1 MRVREACKAPSG
13 AERAVEAE
21 THGVGPEVRASR
33 ERASAGKAW
42 GALDSCRQG
51 EADAKRSRNTAEQQ
65 SKQLRITLAR
75 VEAELAALK
84 AKHPPPVPVPLII
97 PDTIPVTVESVSEA
111 PKYKKYNSE
120 SSARRAAKRVRKVIC
135 EYPPDC
141 RADLLARVMITDG
154 RGKELQISVSLVTD
168 LLACP
173 RMAVT
178 MRKYAEELLAAAR
191 KHMMDTAL
199 SAGSFVAAR
208 RLLRLSYRKL
218 QWLRRLLSHDGKE
231 PRVMHPKYSTRV
243 PVNPSIPEMKVEEAS
258 MLESEGDITQQE
270 DGFGAHCADLDRAI
284 SKAIGVRAVRGE
296 LSRSGSESERHI
308 IIWAGDGFMA
318 RKKSKWVQFG
328 VIVGSVTGMNQS
340 PSDVRFVMNYRGG
353 EEYDV
358 LNIRTDVFRAVMQ
371 RITREGCVRDE
382 HGEIPAGVGKYV
394 EFAIGGDK
402 PWIMTVL
409 GRRNMNHTYF
419 SPSCRCT
426 RENISCLTCDQDTH
440 YEVDADQACRDSHVC
455 PEMHFR
461 GGAFVPFTC
470 RCCGVVFKS
479 EADVGASGW
488 SRD

>member
-1 MRVREACKAPSG
+1 
-13 AERAVEAE
+13 
-21 THGVGPEVRASR
+21 
-33 ERASAGKAW
+33 
-42 GALDSCRQG
+42 
-51 EADAKRSRNTAEQQ
+51 
-65 SKQLRITLAR
+65 
-75 VEAELAALK
+75 
-84 AKHPPPVPVPLII
+84 
-97 PDTIPVTVESVSEA
+97 
-111 PKYKKYNSE
+111 
-120 SSARRAAKRVRKVIC
+120 
-135 EYPPDC
+135 
-141 RADLLARVMITDG
+141 
-154 RGKELQISVSLVTD
+154 
-168 LLACP
+168 
-173 RMAVT
+173 MAVT

-479 EADVGASGW
+479 EADVVEEEDRMLALEPTEFKVGGEKFSLSHGGRFWNSPPIFPYKHVFSDPLHLFLNLFNVAFDESVDFYLRHEYVSADSKVLLCDISLITTQVNLILKKGGLVARFGTEERKALCGNDIRCLMAHEAVLPDILHAMRPLYW
-488 SRD
+488 SR